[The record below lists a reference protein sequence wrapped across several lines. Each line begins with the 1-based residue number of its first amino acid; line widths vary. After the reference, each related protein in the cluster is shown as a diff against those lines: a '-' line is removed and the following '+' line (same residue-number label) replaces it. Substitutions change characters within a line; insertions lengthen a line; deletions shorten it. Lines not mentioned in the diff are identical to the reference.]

1 MTSQPI
7 LEPYAVSAPSGA
19 RPLGVAPF
27 LSPGDVVMWRYRDH
41 SWAPGKAETA
51 SPMRV
56 VRDDS
61 SGLVAWL
68 APGTVH
74 LTKRYADGSDLRDVP
89 VGERFVRDGERVQAR
104 SHWPFDPR
112 WTAWRPDPTW
122 TVPELG
128 GHERW
133 VVDLVG

>member
-1 MTSQPI
+1 MTSSPVP
-7 LEPYAVSAPSGA
+7 EPYAVSAPSGA

-41 SWAPGKAETA
+41 SWVPGKAETP

-61 SGLVAWL
+61 SSFE
-68 APGTVH
+68 
-74 LTKRYADGSDLRDVP
+74 R
-89 VGERFVRDGERVQAR
+89 GER
-104 SHWPFDPR
+104 PFDPT

-122 TVPELG
+122 TVPRLG
-128 GHERW
+128 KHERW
-133 VVDLVG
+133 VVDLVD